1 MMLCVLAVG
10 VTCAALSTRPA
21 CCPPDPLCLLCSA
34 DVVNPAQPRRRPRQ
48 HNGAYSWGAPPRVLA
63 RLACFCQATLPL
75 PTMLTPSPGTP
86 PIYLCRSNPFLFMKG
101 RKYIIL
107 SLRALLRTLRG
118 KEAAPSRPLPAPHRP
133 VPPQTR
139 ARRGT
144 KTATCRRASGRQQHR
159 KGNDKKKKKK
169 WPSEAP
175 RRPATH
181 TGRQQAAAAGRVA
194 HDATTRAPPRH
205 PHPLPYYK
213 THKSGAPTILVL
225 RR

>member
-1 MMLCVLAVG
+1 MLCVLAVG

-75 PTMLTPSPGTP
+75 PTVLTPSPGTP
-86 PIYLCRSNPFLFMKG
+86 PIYLCRSNPFLFMEG

-159 KGNDKKKKKK
+159 KGNDKKKKRKSQAK
-169 WPSEAP
+169 HRDAQPHTRDVNRQRRQAVWPTTQRQEH
-175 RRPATH
+175 RLATLTRCPTTKH
-181 TGRQQAAAAGRVA
+181 TKAGR
-194 HDATTRAPPRH
+194 PP
-205 PHPLPYYK
+205 
-213 THKSGAPTILVL
+213 S
-225 RR
+225 